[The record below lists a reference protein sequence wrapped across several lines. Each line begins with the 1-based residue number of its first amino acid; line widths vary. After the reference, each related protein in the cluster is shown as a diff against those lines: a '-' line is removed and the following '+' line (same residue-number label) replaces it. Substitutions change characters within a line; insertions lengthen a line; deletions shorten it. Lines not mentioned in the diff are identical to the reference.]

1 MEIMVMMM
9 EIMIIVMVMTIMVVH
24 LMMMVMPPV
33 LNFELP
39 QLIEQGLPSTLP
51 CSNTR

>member
-1 MEIMVMMM
+1 MLIFTIMIMFMVMVVNLVMMM
-9 EIMIIVMVMTIMVVH
+9 TMMVV
-24 LMMMVMPPV
+24 MVMPPV

-39 QLIEQGLPSTLP
+39 QLIGQDLPSTLP